1 LENGVSLIIV
11 IAIYK
16 YYEKSLMLVDLE
28 GEFSSLFKTTL
39 GVRQGGVLSPLL
51 FIIYIN
57 NVLKSIEELEIGT
70 RIGDLLID
78 ILAYADD
85 TCS

>member
-1 LENGVSLIIV
+1 
-11 IAIYK
+11 
-16 YYEKSLMLVDLE
+16 MLVDLE

-39 GVRQGGVLSPLL
+39 GVGQGGVLSPLL

-57 NVLKSIEELEIGT
+57 NVLKSIEELEIDT
-70 RIGDLLID
+70 RIGNLLID

-85 TCS
+85 ILLVVETKNRSTNVKIDL